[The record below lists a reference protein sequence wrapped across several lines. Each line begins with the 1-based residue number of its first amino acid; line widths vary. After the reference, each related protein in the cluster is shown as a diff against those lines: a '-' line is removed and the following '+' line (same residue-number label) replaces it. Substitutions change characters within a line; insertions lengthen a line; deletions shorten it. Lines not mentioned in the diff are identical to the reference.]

1 MYHRIRL
8 SCVSEGSARLRFSY
22 QLLLLLFNQQAANP
36 QATLLEAHKVCR
48 KLGIDHATIQV
59 HDSKDSRFCYSE
71 TCDHES
77 LPEGASGKK
86 KQCV

>member
-1 MYHRIRL
+1 MHIR
-8 SCVSEGSARLRFSY
+8 SSLRPDLFST
-22 QLLLLLFNQQAANP
+22 QQAANP

-59 HDSKDSRFCYSE
+59 HDSKDARFCYSE